1 MKRIIFTCITGLAL
15 LLSLSLNGQDAG
27 RTAATKIGDALN
39 QLPAQNEAL
48 FVRLIEDL
56 LSTGEE
62 GILLLADKMK
72 PAGETPPPVE
82 YALDGIVQYVTRP
95 DTKEEIREMVART
108 CAAALER
115 VPETYNKA
123 FFIRELQF
131 LGRSSSLE
139 TLAPYVFSAELSIP
153 AIEAVTAIGGTDAVT
168 ILLSA
173 PQSEQSISGLGR
185 LGSALAEKTLAQ
197 TAQYGSPNLRS
208 VAYNALAQCGTMA
221 SMQVMQEGPVADYLT
236 FLRNNIQNGTDKQI
250 AKAARK
256 ILKNA
261 NDSQTRCDAL
271 GLLLRVRGEL
281 EINTILAALDDPD
294 RAYCRRALEETSRFV
309 SPLVNTPIIKKME
322 KLNNAALADVLFWLG
337 EQRDPA
343 LLPYI
348 WAYLDHPDT
357 EVARVCAG
365 AMVLTGGEE
374 VNQRLASQMTGADPV
389 RITIAGQALLSCKG
403 DVAGTLASV
412 FSKASPQGKA
422 MILQL
427 LAARKARAHEALV
440 LDHIQDSDTT
450 VRNAALLALSGT
462 ARPENRAL
470 YFNLLENA
478 PAEDIPAIQSAV
490 MASLYGLGPEEQC
503 TVLTTQLQKSAL
515 SVQQRYYGL
524 LAQTGT
530 YPAVELL
537 AGIYLGMEDFTSYM
551 ALINQWNAPGEQ
563 KLLYLR
569 KALDLAKDPKSTAA
583 LLREIS
589 ATNTFLG
596 IMVSGPYMESPH
608 NEVALAAALSVYQL
622 ASRNKHFYGPGVS
635 AFMEQAIPILE
646 KAGYP
651 DSVYDI
657 QNIRKYLNEV
667 NPNDGFTPLFN
678 GKDLEGWKGLVGNPV
693 SRSQMK
699 PRDLEKAQKEADKM
713 AFSQWIVEDGKL
725 VFLGKG
731 DNLCTKKDFGDFE
744 LYVDWLLYPEGPEA
758 DAGIYLRGTP
768 QVQIWDT
775 SRVNVGAQVGSGGLY
790 NNQKNKSVPLVV
802 ADNRLG
808 EWNSFF
814 IRMTGERVTVYLNG
828 QLVVD
833 NVIMENYWDRSLPIF
848 PSGAIE
854 LQAHGS
860 KVAYRD
866 LYVRELERP
875 EPFRLSA
882 QEEAEGFEVLFD
894 GTTLHKWTGNTTDY
908 ITENGTIA
916 VHPTDQGFGDLY
928 TVKEYDDFIFRF
940 EFKLTPGANN
950 GVGIRTPGEGDAA
963 YVGMEIQ
970 ILDHFNEIYQPWL
983 LDYQH
988 HGSVYGVI
996 PARNRNALKPVGEW
1010 NQEEIYAKG
1019 NYIRVTVNGV
1029 VVTEGDIST
1038 GPIDKRE
1045 HPGLKNKSGKIG
1057 FLGHGSELWLRNIRI
1072 KEL

>member
-1 MKRIIFTCITGLAL
+1 MKRIICTCITGLAL

-48 FVRLIEDL
+48 FARLMEDL
-56 LSTGEE
+56 ISTGEE

-72 PAGETPPPVE
+72 PAGETHPSVE

-95 DTKEEIREMVART
+95 DTKDEIREMVARA
-108 CAAALER
+108 CEAAVER
-115 VPETYNKA
+115 VPDTYNKA

-131 LGRSSSLE
+131 LGRPSSLGA
-139 TLAPYVFSAELSIP
+139 LAQYVFSEELSVP
-153 AIEAVTAIGGTDAVT
+153 AIEAITAIGGTDAVK

-173 PQSEQSISGLGR
+173 PQSEQSISALGR
-185 LGSALAEKTLAQ
+185 LGSPLAEKALAQ
-197 TAQYGSPNLRS
+197 TALSESQNLRPI
-208 VAYNALAQCGTMA
+208 AYHALAQCGTMA
-221 SMQVMQEGPVADYLT
+221 SIQVMKEGPVEDYIT
-236 FLRNNIQNGTDKQI
+236 FLRNNIQIGNEKQI
-250 AKAARK
+250 AKAARN
-256 ILKNA
+256 ILKSSG
-261 NDSQTRCDAL
+261 DSQIRCDAL
-271 GLLLRVRGEL
+271 GLLLRVRSEM
-281 EINTILAALDDPD
+281 EIKTILAALDDPD
-294 RAYCRRALEETSRFV
+294 RAYRRRALEEASRFV
-309 SPLVNTPIIKKME
+309 SPLVNTPIIKKMAR
-322 KLNNAALADVLFWLG
+322 LDNQALADVLFWLG

-343 LLPYI
+343 ILPYI
-348 WAYLDHPDT
+348 WTYLDHPDA
-357 EVARVCAG
+357 EVARISAQ

-374 VNQRLASQMTGADPV
+374 VNLKLASQMTGTDPA
-389 RITIAGQALLSCKG
+389 RIRIARQALLSCKG
-403 DVAGTLASV
+403 DVAGTLVSV
-412 FSKASPQGKA
+412 FPKASAQGKA
-422 MILQL
+422 AILEL
-427 LAARKARAHEALV
+427 LAARKSITNEALV
-440 LDHIQDSDTT
+440 LDHIQDNDPT
-450 VRNAALLALSGT
+450 VRNAALLALAGT
-462 ARPENRAL
+462 ASPRNRAL

-478 PAEDIPAIQSAV
+478 PEADIPAMQQAV
-490 MASLYGLGPEEQC
+490 LASLYGLGPEDRC
-503 TVLTTQLQKSAL
+503 SVITAQLQKAAPA
-515 SVQQRYYGL
+515 VQQRYYGL

-530 YPAVELL
+530 YPAVEFL
-537 AGIYLGMEDFTSYM
+537 AGRYLAMKDFASYT
-551 ALINQWNAPGEQ
+551 ALVNQWNAPGEQ

-569 KALDLAKDPKSTAA
+569 KALDLAKDPQTTAA
-583 LLREIS
+583 LLKEIG

-596 IMVSGPYMESPH
+596 IMVSGPYMSSPES
-608 NEVALAAALSVYQL
+608 EVALAAALSVYQL
-622 ASRNKHFYGPGVS
+622 AIRNKQFYGPRVS
-635 AFMEQAIPILE
+635 AYMEQAIPVLE

-667 NPNDGFTPLFN
+667 SPKDGFTTMFN

-693 SRSQMK
+693 SRSKMK
-699 PRDLEKAQKEADKM
+699 PRDLEKAQKEADKL
-713 AFSQWIVEDGKL
+713 AFSQWVVEDGKL

-731 DNLCTKKDFGDFE
+731 DNLCSEKDYGDFE
-744 LYVDWLLYPEGPEA
+744 MYVDWLLYPEGPEA
-758 DAGIYLRGTP
+758 DAGIYLRGAP

-833 NVIMENYWDRSLPIF
+833 NVIMENYWDRGLPIF

-875 EPFRLSA
+875 EPFKLSA
-882 QEEAEGFEVLFD
+882 QEEVEGFEVLFD

-908 ITENGTIA
+908 VTENGTIA
-916 VHPTDQGFGDLY
+916 VHPSDQGFGDLY
-928 TVKEYDDFIFRF
+928 TVKEYSDFVFRF

-983 LDYQH
+983 LDYQY

-996 PARNRNALKPVGEW
+996 PAKNRNALKPVGEW
-1010 NQEEIYAKG
+1010 NQEEIYIKG
-1019 NYIRVTVNGV
+1019 NHIRVTVNDI
-1029 VVTEGDIST
+1029 VVTEGDISN

-1045 HPGLKNKSGKIG
+1045 HPGLMNKSGKIG